1 MTHLAQNHRPG
12 HSAVRR
18 HTTRPPVRRA
28 RRDPLVPADWQVE
41 VLVRWLADEVRAGVY
56 GAEGGLPET
65 GVVARLFEIDYPLA
79 DEAVRQLAAQGHIS
93 PDRQSA
99 ASGLASLRSGGAP
112 VAVPHGEALV
122 REQVVAAAADALLV
136 WRRHEARTPRALD
149 TQQAQLRMILQ
160 TLCGDLAVETSQHP
174 SLALARARF
183 LAVVPGPFPSWARPW
198 HIAWLGLAALALLE
212 SHPELLARLEPK
224 VGWAF
229 TAPPPE
235 CLTSGRRLT
244 DAAEREAAGAWL
256 VEQYRAGASIPTLA
270 KAARRSYGLVHAL
283 LAEAGT
289 DFRPRGFPNRRR
301 KNADPADQNL
311 ESI

>member
-1 MTHLAQNHRPG
+1 MTHLSQNHRPG

-18 HTTRPPVRRA
+18 HAAGPPIRRA

-41 VLVRWLADEVRAGVY
+41 VLVRWLADEVRIGVY

-79 DEAVRQLAAQGHIS
+79 DAAVRQLAAQGHIS
-93 PDRQSA
+93 PDRQVA
-99 ASGLASLRSGGAP
+99 ASALAPLREGGAP

-122 REQVVAAAADALLV
+122 REQVVAAAADALVV
-136 WRRHEARTPRALD
+136 WRRHEARTPRAFVA
-149 TQQAQLRMILQ
+149 QQDQLRSILR
-160 TLCGDLAVETSQHP
+160 TLCGELSGETSQHP

-183 LAVVPGPFPSWARPW
+183 LAVVPGPFPAWARPW

-212 SHPELLARLEPK
+212 SHPELLARLKPK
-224 VGWAF
+224 GGWAF
-229 TAPPPE
+229 TSPPPE

-244 DAAEREAAGAWL
+244 DGADREAAGPWL
-256 VEQYRAGASIPTLA
+256 AEQYQAGASIPTLA
-270 KAARRSYGLVHAL
+270 KTARRSYGLVHAL
-283 LAEAGT
+283 LSEAGT

-301 KNADPADQNL
+301 KNADPADQHL